1 MALLT
6 TGLTFKTMAANV
18 GKAMG
23 NLELL
28 TFTLLVRGKGIH
40 SFILKSSSAF
50 VNHNL
55 VINRS
60 SHTSVATR
68 GNLAQVP
75 KEGDIEFLS

>member
-6 TGLTFKTMAANV
+6 TGLTFKTMAANA

-40 SFILKSSSAF
+40 SFIHSEELFSICES
-50 VNHNL
+50 
-55 VINRS
+55 
-60 SHTSVATR
+60 
-68 GNLAQVP
+68 
-75 KEGDIEFLS
+75 